1 MPETGLG
8 LPTVSV
14 LMQNYNHGKYLVRA
28 LQAHLQQTI
37 PPLEIIVVD
46 DASTDNSRDVIEEI
60 ALKHTCVRPIYHA
73 VNRGVVSAMNTGL
86 AEAKGYYVCFAAA
99 DDLVAPE
106 FLARSVEILVQH
118 PEAGFCFSDPAELLG
133 DTGVTRAF
141 PLFLSESPC
150 FFSPCE
156 LERVLT
162 CNFFSFSSNSIVY
175 RRDALLRAGGFREEL
190 RWYTDWFLN
199 FVLAFRYG
207 ACYVPRVLS
216 FFRVLDNSYSTQ
228 GRRQSTTQRELLYRV
243 LDLLGTPEYGD
254 VAPCF
259 RRAGIVTD
267 MRTRS
272 LLWLLA
278 SRRHRSYLTL
288 QLCFRLLFSGLWT
301 MARPNTPVWLRQAAR
316 WLIGRPTRRMV
327 ACRQATTHHGRV

>member
-1 MPETGLG
+1 MSGAWSG
-8 LPTVSV
+8 LPAVSV
-14 LMQNYNHGKYLVRA
+14 LMQNYNHGKYLA
-28 LQAHLQQTI
+28 KAIQAHLQQTVR
-37 PPLEIIVVD
+37 PLEIIVVD
-46 DASTDNSRDVIEEI
+46 DCSTDDSRVVIENI
-60 ALKHTCVRPIYHA
+60 ALHHTCVRPIYHS

-86 AEAKGYYVCFAAA
+86 AEAKGEYVCFSAA

-106 FLARSVEILVQH
+106 FLARSLEILTKH

-133 DTGVTRAF
+133 DTGSTRAF
-141 PLFLSESPC
+141 PLFLSERPC
-150 FFSPCE
+150 YFSPQDF
-156 LERVLT
+156 ERLLAY
-162 CNFFSFSSNSIVY
+162 NFFSFSSNAVVY
-175 RRDALLRAGGFREEL
+175 RRDILVQTGGFREDL

-199 FVLAFRYG
+199 FVLAFRHG

-216 FFRVLDNSYSTQ
+216 FFRVLNNSYSTQ

-243 LDLLGTPEYGD
+243 LDLLETSEYRD

-278 SRRHRSYLTL
+278 SPQHRSYLTL
-288 QLCFRLLFSGLWT
+288 RLCLRLLFSGLWT
-301 MARPNTPVWLRQAAR
+301 VARPSTPVWLRQLAR
-316 WLIGRPTRRMV
+316 WLIGTPTRRIV
-327 ACRQATTHHGRV
+327 ACRRATTPQGRA